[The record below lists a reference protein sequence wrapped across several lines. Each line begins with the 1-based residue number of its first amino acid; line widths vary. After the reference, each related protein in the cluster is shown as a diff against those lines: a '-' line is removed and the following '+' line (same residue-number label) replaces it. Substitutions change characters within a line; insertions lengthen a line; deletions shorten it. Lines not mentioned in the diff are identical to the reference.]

1 MKTNSSNL
9 EISSI
14 DEDLSKL
21 RDSNLVLKKRT
32 SAGLDSL
39 RILTQEPIVDPLY
52 FSISD
57 RDKNLSEQL
66 MDDSRGILEP
76 SQIKAVLSPL
86 TNNSSQFFD
95 KSTIPSIPTDCNT
108 PQLPSIVNKPSTN
121 QTNRT
126 ATYCN
131 EKLKSPVLTKKN
143 NSLYECLNGVK
154 KLNNQIKGFKK
165 MLHFCKM
172 N

>member
-21 RDSNLVLKKRT
+21 RDYNLVSKKRT

-57 RDKNLSEQL
+57 RDKNLSE
-66 MDDSRGILEP
+66 
-76 SQIKAVLSPL
+76 
-86 TNNSSQFFD
+86 
-95 KSTIPSIPTDCNT
+95 
-108 PQLPSIVNKPSTN
+108 
-121 QTNRT
+121 
-126 ATYCN
+126 
-131 EKLKSPVLTKKN
+131 
-143 NSLYECLNGVK
+143 
-154 KLNNQIKGFKK
+154 
-165 MLHFCKM
+165 
-172 N
+172 

>member
-21 RDSNLVLKKRT
+21 RDYNLVLKKRT

-57 RDKNLSEQL
+57 RDKNLSE
-66 MDDSRGILEP
+66 
-76 SQIKAVLSPL
+76 
-86 TNNSSQFFD
+86 
-95 KSTIPSIPTDCNT
+95 
-108 PQLPSIVNKPSTN
+108 
-121 QTNRT
+121 
-126 ATYCN
+126 
-131 EKLKSPVLTKKN
+131 
-143 NSLYECLNGVK
+143 
-154 KLNNQIKGFKK
+154 
-165 MLHFCKM
+165 
-172 N
+172 